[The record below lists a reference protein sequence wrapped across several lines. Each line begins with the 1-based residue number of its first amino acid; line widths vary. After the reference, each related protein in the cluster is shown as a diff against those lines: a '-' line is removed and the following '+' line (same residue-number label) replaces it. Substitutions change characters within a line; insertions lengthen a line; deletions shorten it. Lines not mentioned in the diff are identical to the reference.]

1 MANMIGRH
9 KENTMVFGNNERTHI
24 TRVHHVKANPHSTS
38 NFRIHRISMPFD
50 DDEEKEVTPGGFG
63 GASKESG
70 LFYVSFSKSQQYV
83 IELLKSMVGDRPGI
97 TLDSLISS
105 TTCISGAFYYLP
117 AVAEFGL
124 PSPGLLPM
132 SDLLFDHWDVK
143 PDNNKYMFYNHKEYM
158 SRMANALR
166 ENASDQDNPEN
177 DPYDDPPS
185 ERVLHLV
192 KAMFE
197 NWEDTW
203 FHPRRADPIPHLFD
217 VSTDP
222 KIATYSILVRQAHA
236 VRLTLSQIFTTSDFT
251 SLDDSYGVVNDLFR
265 IHPYDLL
272 AGKMPVFGL
281 GVGQIAMPY
290 LDKDPANGGLSAE
303 NIKAYFHKLSEVSG
317 FGHVVPNYQTL
328 LNAGVPGFIRNLE
341 GLKQAEA
348 DATKK
353 QYYDSCI
360 TVFTGVKEYILNYS
374 SLASH
379 LATRGSEGNVDYA
392 LTAENISNLQEIS
405 IRLNYL
411 ANGDSSGSSKDQ
423 DGVPRGFLE
432 AVQLLFT
439 LHACMHMTSEPTSIG
454 RIDSMLEPFLTAE
467 YSNYTSNPQYYQD
480 IIDAFWIKVGEKVQL
495 SRETRLDLFAVGCI
509 AVPYRSDGRFA
520 RGDGCNQWVQQV
532 TVGGYTHDGIKIVL
546 PSIYRNEIIKMC
558 LKAAR
563 RLPLNAPCVSLR
575 MHKSI
580 DENVLQEAT
589 KAILS
594 GGAHPVFN
602 VDERLIPAL
611 QNAGFSLEQAAGY
624 SSDGCYEPII
634 PGKTEFS
641 FCYVPL
647 LQCLEMTL
655 NRGATISEAGPAGMR
670 GYAVSQE
677 FRPGSGDINSIA
689 DLKLQFG
696 KHLRLQMNDALC
708 GLLLNYGNINNIYNS
723 HLLSCMIDGCLNT
736 GLDIYNGGAEIK
748 LTGLMAIS
756 FTNVVDSI
764 YAIQELCF
772 GDNSQ
777 TSLEYLLLCLKS
789 DWGFMLQE
797 PWQDP
802 TDGEIPKE
810 MKGLN
815 MKMLRE
821 KALSLPKF
829 GMKTRED
836 ALDDT
841 RLSTD
846 KRESLKDIATWLA
859 KEVVAAFKEVTT
871 DSKYPFVNMVMPGL
885 RDKYPGS
892 FHFALG
898 SGTFEGYV
906 GWGMGIAA
914 SADGRRKGIL
924 FFLLYIHALTL

>member
-1 MANMIGRH
+1 MLGRH
-9 KENTMVFGNNERTHI
+9 KGNTMVMGNSERTHI
-24 TRVHHVKANPHSTS
+24 TRVHHIKPNPHSTS

-70 LFYVSFSKSQQYV
+70 LFYISFSKSQQYV
-83 IELLKSMVGDRPGI
+83 MEILKSMVGDRPGV

-105 TTCISGAFYYLP
+105 TTCMAGAFYYLP

-124 PSPGLLPM
+124 PNSGQIPM

-158 SRMANALR
+158 SRMSNALR
-166 ENASDQDNPEN
+166 ENTSGEDNPEN

-185 ERVLHLV
+185 DRVLHLV

-217 VSTDP
+217 MSTDTQ
-222 KIATYSILVRQAHA
+222 ITTYPLLVRQAHA
-236 VRLTLSQIFTTSDFT
+236 VQITLSRVYTTSDFT
-251 SLDDSYGVVNDLFR
+251 NLDDSYGVVNDLFR
-265 IHPYDLL
+265 IHPYDII
-272 AGKMPVFGL
+272 AGKMPLFGL

-328 LNAGVPGFIRNLE
+328 LNTGIPGFLAHLQQKKMSE
-341 GLKQAEA
+341 P
-348 DATKK
+348 DVTKRE
-353 QYYDSCI
+353 YFNCCI
-360 TVFTGVKEYILNYS
+360 TVFTGVKEYVLNYS
-374 SLASH
+374 KLASH

-392 LTAENISNLQEIS
+392 LTAENITNLQAMS
-405 IRLNYL
+405 ARLNYL
-411 ANGDSSGSSKDQ
+411 ANGNASGNSKEKA
-423 DGVPRGFLE
+423 GIPRNFLE
-432 AVQLLFT
+432 ATQLLFSA
-439 LHACMHMTSEPTSIG
+439 HACMHMTSEPVSIG
-454 RIDSMLEPFLTAE
+454 RIDTMLEPFLIAE
-467 YSNYTSNPQYYQD
+467 YNSYQRNPQYYQD
-480 IIDAFWIKVGEKVQL
+480 IIDAFWIKIGEKVQL
-495 SRETRLDLFAVGCI
+495 SRETRLDLYAVGGI

-532 TVGGYTHDGIKIVL
+532 TVGGYTHDGTNLLL
-546 PSIYRNEIIKMC
+546 PSPQRTEIIKMC

-575 MHKSI
+575 MHKNL
-580 DENVLQEAT
+580 DEDVLGEAS

-602 VDERLIPAL
+602 VDDRMIPAL
-611 QNAGFSLEQAAGY
+611 MNAGFSKQQAAGY
-624 SSDGCYEPII
+624 SSDGCYEPIV

-641 FCYVPL
+641 FCYVPM

-677 FRPGSGDINSIA
+677 FRPGSEDIKSIE
-689 DLKLQFG
+689 DIKLQFG
-696 KHLRLQMNDALC
+696 KHLRLQMNDMLC

-723 HLLSCMIDGCLNT
+723 QLLSCLIDGCLNN

-748 LTGLMAIS
+748 LIGLMAIS
-756 FTNVVDSI
+756 FANVVDSI

-789 DWGFMLQE
+789 DWGFSLQE

-802 TDGEIPKE
+802 TDGEIPKQ

-815 MKMLRE
+815 MKLLRE
-821 KALSLPKF
+821 KAIALPKL
-829 GMKTRED
+829 GLKTMEE
-836 ALDDT
+836 AHDDT
-841 RLSTD
+841 RLSTAN
-846 KRESLKDIATWLA
+846 RQSLKDIATWLA
-859 KEVVAAFKEVTT
+859 QEVTAAFKEVTT
-871 DSKYPFVNMVMPGL
+871 DAKYPFVNMVLPDL
-885 RDKYPGS
+885 QAKYPGK

-906 GWGMGIAA
+906 GWGYGIAA
-914 SADGRRKGIL
+914 SADGRRKGKL
-924 FFLLYIHALTL
+924 